1 MISFVMGVEVMLT
14 ENSDHQLRLISSEK
28 IRGSSFV
35 DLAYRGNDIVS
46 RFIIEYSSLRD
57 FGP

>member
-14 ENSDHQLRLISSEK
+14 QNSDNQLRLISSEK

-35 DLAYRGNDIVS
+35 GLALVGKDIVP
-46 RFIIEYSSLRD
+46 RFIIQYSSLRD